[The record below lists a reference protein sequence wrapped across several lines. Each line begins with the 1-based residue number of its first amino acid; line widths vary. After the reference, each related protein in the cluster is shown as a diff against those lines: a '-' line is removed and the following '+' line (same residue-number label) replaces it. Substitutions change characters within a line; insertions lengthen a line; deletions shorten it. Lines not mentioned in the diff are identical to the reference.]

1 MIERHYTRD
10 CSEACFTSAAR
21 ITSHE
26 TPLPARRP
34 RPNQANC
41 PELDLTA
48 LLRRR
53 EEPSL
58 CRLPFWGR
66 PPDPWHPSHLY
77 AYVNGKVRYSEPA
90 GSERLHEP
98 FLMCWTSLCWIR
110 FAEYLAPSYFTS
122 IIVNFNR
129 HTPSFKEC
137 RHQTRVRPCH
147 RVTRGRLA
155 TSRDGE
161 SNWRRLRQPYAVLE
175 AEKATMNP
183 IEPQE
188 NTAPVRESC
197 SFAFDSPAVILQNYP
212 NSS

>member
-1 MIERHYTRD
+1 MTPRSAAGSKACTNKVLMTMTLVLVLRNQLIETLLFFSEEMIERHYTCD

-161 SNWRRLRQPYAVLE
+161 SN
-175 AEKATMNP
+175 
-183 IEPQE
+183 
-188 NTAPVRESC
+188 
-197 SFAFDSPAVILQNYP
+197 
-212 NSS
+212 